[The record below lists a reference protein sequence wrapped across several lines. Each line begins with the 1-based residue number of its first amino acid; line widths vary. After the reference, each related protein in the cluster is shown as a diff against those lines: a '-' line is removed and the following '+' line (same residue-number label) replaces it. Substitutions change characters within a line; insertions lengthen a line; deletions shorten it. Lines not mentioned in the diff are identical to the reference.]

1 MAIVVSCFVLPNEK
15 PNPCNLGTHISEG
28 KASSVR
34 VLLDLPSN
42 DDACCGAGPSR
53 FFHGVLFIDFCSI
66 STIGS
71 C

>member
-34 VLLDLPSN
+34 VLLDLAAVNGKSRLECWYPCWSPSL
-42 DDACCGAGPSR
+42 
-53 FFHGVLFIDFCSI
+53 V
-66 STIGS
+66 
-71 C
+71 